1 MRKSTF
7 SSGRRSAKAR
17 RGGGVAVFCCCC
29 ALLLTLAAVSLGYA
43 QARRVAKPKNDP
55 PVPQAVSTASL
66 TPEPTPEREKIPVL
80 VGSNGTPIMSRI
92 SMNAGDL
99 LQGAVVQ
106 RLRDSKALQV
116 GSNEDMTRGEAIKRA
131 KNAET
136 KTHVVWFELHD
147 NSRVY
152 NPGNQRRDETEN
164 ISIQFIVLEPGTAKV
179 KAQGSVY
186 LRPTSSSRIGG
197 IGIGRSLPRCY
208 PQGLYNVDFALVEAG
223 IELAERIF
231 QSFSLP
237 NPAFCS

>member
-7 SSGRRSAKAR
+7 SSRIRRAKAR
-17 RGGGVAVFCCCC
+17 RGGIAVFCCC
-29 ALLLTLAAVSLGYA
+29 ALLAAVSLGYA

-55 PVPQAVSTASL
+55 PVPKAAETAAP
-66 TPEPTPEREKIPVL
+66 TPEPTPEREKIPLL
-80 VGSNGTPIMSRI
+80 VGSNGTPIMSRL

-99 LQGAVVQ
+99 LQGAIVQ

-116 GSNEDMTRGEAIKRA
+116 ASNEDMTRGEAIKRA

-136 KTHVVWFELHD
+136 KTHVVWFELQD
-147 NSRVY
+147 NSRIY
-152 NPGNQRRDETEN
+152 NSDNRRRDDTEDFY
-164 ISIQFIVLEPGTAKV
+164 IQFIVLEPGTAKV
-179 KAQGSVY
+179 KAQGTVH

-197 IGIGRSLPRCY
+197 IGVGRSLPRCY